1 LPEIIGDAAMSTN
14 QVRDLLQLQIEDK
27 LRRDEDEKKK
37 AGRAKVGNVESFGEY
52 WPTILE
58 RALEGEVIR
67 IPAEG
72 TISKDDVM
80 RLRVSFY
87 NLKRALRAT
96 HLREL
101 NSRYDDVS
109 CFKSDGFLTIKRGG
123 SNDHILAG
131 LGLEKTKWED
141 LGIDGKKE
149 PAALSPDAYQEKF
162 GPGAHQSRQD
172 DLIAKMLNLN
182 PVPADKGE
190 DNG

>member
-1 LPEIIGDAAMSTN
+1 MSTN
-14 QVRDLLQLQIEDK
+14 QIKDLLALQIEDK
-27 LRRDEDEKKK
+27 LKRDLEAKQK
-37 AGRAKVGNVESFGEY
+37 AGRMKVGNVESFGEY

-67 IPAEG
+67 IPTEG

-80 RLRVSFY
+80 RLRVNFY

-101 NSRYDDVS
+101 NSKYDDVS

-131 LGLEKTKWED
+131 LGLEKTRWED
-141 LGIDGKKE
+141 LGVDGKKE
-149 PAALSPDAYQEKF
+149 AVSFGADEYEEKF
-162 GPGAHQSRQD
+162 GRAASQVQND
-172 DLIAKMLNLN
+172 EMITKMFNLT
-182 PVPADKGE
+182 PAPADTIGKVKK
-190 DNG
+190 DD